1 MEFSYRPQVFPDGR
15 PARRAEI
22 NYQHIQRGLLKP
34 TLVLTTLLFLLVAPA
49 PDSRDLAEM
58 TGNFLL
64 VDNNSGLM
72 AAVTPIQA
80 SEEEELQQ

>member
-1 MEFSYRPQVFPDGR
+1 M
-15 PARRAEI
+15 
-22 NYQHIQRGLLKP
+22 NYQHIQSGLLKP

-58 TGNFLL
+58 TGNFLI

-72 AAVTPIQA
+72 AAAKPIQA
-80 SEEEELQQ
+80 SVEEEQHQ